1 MPGTFGSLL
10 GVALHAGLRHLLL
23 LTMAD
28 AGTPETFGIWATRFV
43 VLGAELVLVALIAG
57 LGIWAGTRVEKLSGK
72 KDPGTVVVDEVAG
85 QMLALAAIPLT
96 AAAGPTVLA
105 FLAFR
110 VFDII
115 KPYPARRFESL
126 RSGWGIMADDL
137 VAGVYAAL
145 TVGLVLIIW

>member
-10 GVALHAGLRHLLL
+10 GVALHAGLRQLLL
-23 LTMAD
+23 LTLAD
-28 AGTPETFGIWATRFV
+28 AGTLETSGISAIRFV